1 MEGIEMAAPPQDQSS
16 VDEFCSAVLSQFSN
30 SKKENHLHICT
41 AIGAMSQELK
51 DQNLPITPIAYFGAT
66 CSSLDRLLSSVDPP
80 CHLLDALIAILSLV
94 IDRFSPAVL
103 KTKYSYLSELLNRL
117 LSLKTVGDNSV
128 VHALKCASRLL
139 IVRDK
144 IGWEDVSQLHGVL
157 ISYVT
162 DDRGKVR
169 KQSHLCLREVLK
181 YFQSV
186 PMLVPLHSQASE
198 VIVNVFER
206 FLLLAGGSN
215 ASVSE
220 GSKAAQEVLYIL
232 DALKICLPYMASTS
246 STKILKHY
254 KSLLELK
261 HPIVTKRITDGLN
274 ALCLHSAGDISAEL
288 LVDLLCS
295 LGFSVSANPS
305 SADSMTFTTRLL
317 NIGMNLVYSRNRQI
331 CVVKLPVIFNALK
344 EVLAS
349 EHEGAAVASMET
361 FKSLINSCID
371 EILIKQGV
379 DEIITNA
386 NAAIRKSGPTI
397 IEKVCS
403 TIESLLDY
411 HYEAVWDMSF
421 QIASTMFN
429 KLGKSSFYLLKGTL
443 KNLADLQKLP
453 DEDFV
458 FRKQLTQCVGAALSS
473 MGPEA
478 FLSLI
483 PLNLEDEDL
492 SESNLWLFPILK
504 QYTVGAHLQ
513 FFSKSILPLVGKMK
527 QKSAALE
534 QEGKLQFA
542 RSIDGIVYSLWSL
555 LPSFCNFPVDTS
567 ESFKYLERALCA
579 TLKEEPDVRGIICS
593 SLQILIQQNKKIVE
607 GKDNSTNSELQ
618 VAEERAIAHYT
629 AQVAESNLSSL
640 KSSARELFSALTGVY
655 LDSSKDT
662 AGILQS
668 TIGDLASISDRQV
681 VSWIFKR
688 TMQKLLKVTQEAANS
703 NDTKNSN
710 MMQIDS
716 SDDGSRSK
724 GRARLFD
731 LAVSFLPGLDSKE
744 IDLLFI
750 AIQPALKDADGLIQ
764 KRAYRVLSIIF
775 QGSDDFISRRLG
787 EMLNLMIEVLPSCH
801 FSAKRHRLD
810 CLYFLIIY
818 VLKEGSEQRR
828 QDITASFLTEIILA
842 LKEANKKTRNQA
854 SDILVQIGRICGDE
868 NGGKEKLH
876 QFFNMVAGGL
886 AGESPH
892 MISAAMTGLARLA
905 YEFSDLVSAA
915 YNVLPSALL
924 LLQRKNKEIIK
935 ANLGLL
941 KVLVAKS
948 PTDSLQTY
956 LRSMVE
962 GLLNWQDSTRN
973 HFKAKVK
980 LLLGMLVRKCGL
992 DAVKE
997 VMPEEHM
1004 KLLTNIRKLKE
1015 RTERKQSAKS
1025 SEDRSIQSRATTSRM
1040 SRWNHTRIFS
1050 DFDDVETRNSDG
1062 EFADGKSISTR
1073 RSKFSSA
1080 MQSKASLLRSKRA
1093 RKAAKSLQED
1103 SFNQLDDEPLDLL
1116 DSQRTRSALRLS
1128 QPLKRKP
1135 DLEDEL
1141 EIDSEGRLIIRE
1153 DGKRKQ
1159 KRDPSLE
1166 TGEADDGRS
1175 EISGSSRKTKKRL
1188 KTTSEAGWAY
1198 TGKEYASKK
1207 ARGDLKRK
1215 DKLEPY
1221 AYWPLDR
1228 KMMSRRPEQR
1238 AAARRGM
1245 ASVVKLTK
1253 KLEGKSVSN
1262 ALSMSKKRKKNGN

>member
-1 MEGIEMAAPPQDQSS
+1 ME
-16 VDEFCSAVLSQFSN
+16 
-30 SKKENHLHICT
+30 
-41 AIGAMSQELK
+41 
-51 DQNLPITPIAYFGAT
+51 
-66 CSSLDRLLSSVDPP
+66 
-80 CHLLDALIAILSLV
+80 
-94 IDRFSPAVL
+94 
-103 KTKYSYLSELLNRL
+103 
-117 LSLKTVGDNSV
+117 TVGDNSV
-128 VHALKCASRLL
+128 AHELECASRLL
-139 IVRDK
+139 IVKDK
-144 IGWEDVSQLHGVL
+144 SGWEDVSQLYGFL
-157 ISYVT
+157 ISHVT
-162 DDRGKVR
+162 DDLGKVR

-181 YFQSV
+181 YFQSA
-186 PMLVPLHSQASE
+186 PMLAPLHSQASE

-206 FLLLAGGSN
+206 YISLAGGSN

-220 GSKAAQEVLYIL
+220 RPKAAQEVIYIL
-232 DALKICLPYMASTS
+232 DALKIFLPYIASTS

-261 HPIVTKRITDGLN
+261 HFTVTKRITDGLN
-274 ALCLHSAGDISAEL
+274 TLCLHSPGDISAEL

-295 LGFSVSANPS
+295 LGLSVSANPS
-305 SADSMTFTTRLL
+305 TADSMKFTTRLL
-317 NIGMNLVYSRNRQI
+317 NIGMKLVYSRNRQI

-349 EHEGAAVASMET
+349 EHVGAAVASVAT
-361 FKSLINSCID
+361 FKRLINSCID
-371 EILIKQGV
+371 ESLIKEGV

-386 NAAIRKSGPTI
+386 NAAVRKSGPTI

-411 HYEAVWDMSF
+411 HYGTLWDMSF

-443 KNLADLQKLP
+443 KKLADLQKLP
-453 DEDFV
+453 GERFA
-458 FRKQLTQCVGAALSS
+458 FRKQLTKCAGAALSS

-478 FLSLI
+478 FLNLI

-513 FFSKSILPLVGKMK
+513 FFSKSILPLVEKMK
-527 QKSAALE
+527 QKSAVLE
-534 QEGKLQFA
+534 QEGKLQSA

-567 ESFKYLERALCA
+567 ESFKDLEGALCA

-607 GKDNSTNSELQ
+607 GKENSTNYELQ
-618 VAEERAIAHYT
+618 LAEERAIAHYT
-629 AQVAESNLSSL
+629 AQVSESNLSSL
-640 KSSARELFSALTGVY
+640 KSSAHELFSALTHVY
-655 LDSSKDT
+655 LKSSKDT
-662 AGILQS
+662 AAILQS

-681 VSWIFKR
+681 VSWFFKR
-688 TMQKLLKVTQEAANS
+688 TMQKLLKVTHEAANS
-703 NDTKNSN
+703 NDTKDSN

-716 SDDGSRSK
+716 SNDGLRSK
-724 GRARLFD
+724 VRARLFD

-744 IDLLFI
+744 IDLLFT

-787 EMLNLMIEVLPSCH
+787 EMLNLMIELLSSCH
-801 FSAKRHRLD
+801 FSAKHHRLD

-818 VLKEGSEQRR
+818 VLKESEQK

-842 LKEANKKTRNQA
+842 LKEASKETRNRA
-854 SDILVQIGRICGDE
+854 SDILVQIGHICEDE
-868 NGGKEKLH
+868 NDGKEKLH
-876 QFFNMVAGGL
+876 QFFIMIAGGL

-892 MISAAMTGLARLA
+892 MISATMTGLARLA

-924 LLQRKNKEIIK
+924 LLQRKNSETIK

-948 PTDSLQTY
+948 QADSLQAH

-962 GLLNWQDSTRN
+962 GLLNWQDDTRN
-973 HFKAKVK
+973 HFEVK
-980 LLLGMLVRKCGL
+980 LLLRMLVRKCGL

-1004 KLLTNIRKLKE
+1004 KLLTNIRKMKLME
-1015 RTERKQSAKS
+1015 RNVRKQPAKS
-1025 SEDRSIQSRATTSRM
+1025 SEDRSIQLRATTSRT
-1040 SRWNHTRIFS
+1040 SRWNHTSISS
-1050 DFDDVETRNSDG
+1050 D
-1062 EFADGKSISTR
+1062 FADGKGITTRPRTISYP
-1073 RSKFSSA
+1073 
-1080 MQSKASLLRSKRA
+1080 MHSKASLLRSK
-1093 RKAAKSLQED
+1093 
-1103 SFNQLDDEPLDLL
+1103 QLADKPLDLL
-1116 DSQRTRSALRLS
+1116 DSLRTRSALRQS

-1135 DLEDEL
+1135 DLEDDL
-1141 EIDSEGRLIIRE
+1141 EMDSEGRLIIRE

-1159 KRDPSLE
+1159 KRDCPME
-1166 TGEADDGRS
+1166 TDEADDERS
-1175 EISGSSRKTKKRL
+1175 EVSGSSRKTKKRL
-1188 KTTSEAGWAY
+1188 KTTSEAAGVY
-1198 TGKEYASKK
+1198 THKIYDSRK
-1207 ARGDLKRK
+1207 ARGDVKRK
-1215 DKLEPY
+1215 DKVEPN
-1221 AYWPLDR
+1221 AYRPLDR
-1228 KMMSRRPEQR
+1228 KMMSRRPEQT
-1238 AAARRGM
+1238 AAARSGM
-1245 ASVVKLTK
+1245 ESVVMLTK
-1253 KLEGKSVSN
+1253 KLEGISVSN
-1262 ALSMSKKRKKNGN
+1262 RMETER